1 MDGKVVISLLEP
13 VIGERGQVRLVLEGL
28 SSRWTLNDLEHPL
41 LGVRL
46 RPDGLVETSHDRGW
60 EVFDPAGVVAVEW
73 VAWAWE
79 GEGDGPY
86 L

>member
-1 MDGKVVISLLEP
+1 MEGKVLISLLEP
-13 VIGERGQVRLVLEGL
+13 VIGKRGQVRLLLEGL

-60 EVFDPAGVVAVEW
+60 EVFSPASVLAVEW
-73 VAWAWE
+73 TAWE
-79 GEGDGPY
+79 VEGDDGPY